1 MSKFDEQ
8 KTEDHL
14 RALHLKEEEDLA
26 QMLAL
31 RYNIPY
37 LNLDTISI
45 DADAV
50 RLIPEE
56 QAREAEIAAIQTL
69 GKKVKIAIRNANSAS
84 AKAIIEELKS
94 KHLHPSIFLVSR
106 HSLEK
111 AWDRYK
117 EAIPVAEAEPGVVLL
132 QAGRPELML
141 IQGIQNATQLKD
153 ILFPLTQSTEE
164 RHTSG
169 TLEIILGGALNLD
182 ASDIHIEPEES
193 SARLRM
199 RIDGVLQ
206 DVLFFS
212 HRVYELLLGR
222 IKLLSGLKLNIK
234 SRAQD
239 GRFTIRTD
247 ATEMEIRTSA
257 LPGPHGETIVMRIL
271 NPRTIRLSLEDL
283 GMQQPI
289 YKMMALELTKP
300 NGMIL
305 TTGPTGSG
313 KTTTLYAFLKTIT
326 TPDIKII
333 TIEDPIEYHIAGLTQ
348 TQVDAGKGYD
358 FSNGLRS
365 ILRQD
370 PDVILVGEI
379 RDTETAEIAM
389 HAALTGHL
397 VFSTLHTN
405 NAAGTIPR
413 LIDLGIKPNIIAPA
427 INIAMA
433 QRLVR
438 RLCTLCRESYT
449 ADAEELQKME
459 AILTDL
465 PTEYKKPDLK
475 TIPIWRPIGCDKCNM
490 TGYRGRVGV
499 FEVFQIDDAM
509 EQLIMKGP
517 SEADV
522 RAATKKQGMLTMQ
535 QDGILKIVDGTTSWH
550 ELLRAIGD

>member
-8 KTEDHL
+8 KSTDQLHTLHL
-14 RALHLKEEEDLA
+14 REEEELT
-26 QMLAL
+26 QMLAE

-37 LNLDTISI
+37 LNLDTVSI
-45 DADAV
+45 DADSI
-50 RLIPEE
+50 RLVPET
-56 QAREAEIAAIQTL
+56 QAREAELAVIQTV
-69 GKKVKIAIRNANSAS
+69 GKTVKVAIRNANSMA
-84 AKAIIEELKS
+84 AKAVIEELKS
-94 KHLHPSIFLVSR
+94 KNLHPTIFMVSH

-111 AWDRYK
+111 AWDKYK
-117 EAIPVAEAEPGVVLL
+117 EIEIITMTEPGVVL
-132 QAGRPELML
+132 
-141 IQGIQNATQLKD
+141 IQSSHPAARTIQTIQSVLQLKD
-153 ILFPLTQSTEE
+153 VLYPLTMSSEE
-164 RHTSG
+164 RHTSN
-169 TLEIILGGALNLD
+169 TLEIILGGGLNLD
-182 ASDIHIEPEES
+182 ASDIHIEPEEAS
-193 SARLRM
+193 TRLRL

-206 DVLFFS
+206 DILFFNN
-212 HRVYELLLGR
+212 RVYELLLGR

-247 ATEMEIRTSA
+247 VTDMEVRTSS
-257 LPGPHGETIVMRIL
+257 LPGPYGETIVLRIL
-271 NPRTIRLSLEDL
+271 NPKTIRLSLEDL

-289 YKMMALELTKP
+289 YNLMALELTKP

-313 KTTTLYAFLKTIT
+313 KTTTLYAFLKTIA

-333 TIEDPIEYHIAGLTQ
+333 TIEDPIEYHIPGLTQ
-348 TQVDAGKGYD
+348 TQVDRNKEYD
-358 FSNGLRS
+358 FGNGLRS

-379 RDTETAEIAM
+379 RDMETAETAM

-438 RLCTLCRESYT
+438 RLCSFCRESYK
-449 ADAEELQKME
+449 AEGEELQKISPII
-459 AILTDL
+459 ANL
-465 PTEYKKPDLK
+465 PPLYKKPDLA
-475 TIPIWRPIGCDKCNM
+475 TIPLWRPKGCDKCNN
-490 TGYRGRVGV
+490 TGYKGRIGI
-499 FEVFQIDDAM
+499 FEVFEIDDAI
-509 EQLIMKGP
+509 EQMILQNP
-517 SEADV
+517 SEADIHE
-522 RAATKKQGMLTMQ
+522 AIIKKGMLTMQ
-535 QDGILKIVDGTTSWH
+535 QDGILKIVDGITSWH
-550 ELLRAIGD
+550 ELERVTGD